1 MFSITVDEEDEVTI
15 STVAEMIKKA
25 HSFTGEI
32 VYDTTKA
39 DGQYKK
45 TASNKKLRSL
55 YKDFKFTPFEV
66 AIHDTV
72 AWFKKNREH
81 ART

>member
-1 MFSITVDEEDEVTI
+1 MTI
-15 STVAEMIKKA
+15 SHAAQTIAQA
-25 HSFTGEI
+25 HGYTGTI
-32 VYDTTKA
+32 VYDTSKP

-55 YKDFKFTPFEV
+55 YKDFQFTPFDE
-66 AIHDTV
+66 AIAETV
-72 AWFKKNREH
+72 DWFKKNRES

>member
-1 MFSITVDEEDEVTI
+1 
-15 STVAEMIKKA
+15 MIKKA
-25 HSFTGEI
+25 HNYPGEI

-45 TASNKKLRSL
+45 TASNQKLRSL
-55 YKDFKFTPFEV
+55 YKDFKFTPFET

-72 AWFKKNREH
+72 AWFKQNRDH
-81 ART
+81 ARL